1 MAYLYEFGK
10 WTNVSEIESLKELVK
25 KIWNERL
32 FVREKAELTEEES
45 DVRYQPFLKFDGNQV
60 KANNFIGFIQNG
72 EEVIEIYPK
81 VFRDILPT
89 PNQSNKYLM
98 LQHIFYWFSYCRKWK
113 FPFNKASL
121 NNRDIVEFPE
131 LIINLIANQFLE
143 TISRQPLMIYQPVEE
158 ALFTPRGTI
167 NFTRYINKSLANG
180 NLHSIECDHE
190 PFLFNNKVNQIIKYC
205 ARLLLNQSK
214 FQESKRA
221 LEEVIFILEE
231 VDDLYCSINDFSKIK
246 LNSFFTDYLDILD
259 SCKLVMSNQ
268 LYSNTTNEMFQWSL
282 LFPMEYIFEDF
293 LAGFLEDKFS
303 QSWKVEYQKSDEYLS
318 NRPEVFNMQHD
329 IFLTSKSGSE
339 RKIIIDTKYKI
350 RPKDFKSD
358 KKKGVAQSDLYQ
370 MVSYAYKRG
379 CSDVIVVYPN
389 IGEEL
394 HSSDQFEII
403 SGFVGKEK
411 INVIA
416 MEIPFWSISAFE
428 LIEDRL
434 LTTIN
439 KLLNNIE
446 AN

>member
-10 WTNVSEIESLKELVK
+10 WTNVSEIVSLKELVK

-32 FVREKAELTEEES
+32 FVQEKTELTEEES

-60 KANNFIGFIQNG
+60 KANDFIGFIQNG

-81 VFRDILPT
+81 VFRDILPA
-89 PNQSNKYLM
+89 PNESDKHLM

-167 NFTRYINKSLANG
+167 NFTRYINRSLANG

-221 LEEVIFILEE
+221 LEEAIFILEE
-231 VDDLYCSINDFSKIK
+231 VDDLYCSMNDFSKIK

-268 LYSNTTNEMFQWSL
+268 LYSNNTNELFQWSL

-303 QSWKVEYQKSDEYLS
+303 QNWKVEYQKSDLYLS

-329 IFLTSKSGSE
+329 IFLSSKNGSK

-350 RPKDFKSD
+350 RTKDFKSD
-358 KKKGVAQSDLYQ
+358 NKKGVVQSDLYQ
-370 MVSYAYKRG
+370 MVSYAFKRG
-379 CSDVIVVYPN
+379 CTDVIVVYPN
-389 IGEEL
+389 LGDEL
-394 HSSDQFEII
+394 HSPDVFEIL
-403 SGFVGKEK
+403 SGFEGKEK

-416 MEIPFWSISAFE
+416 IEIPFWSIRDFE
-428 LIEDRL
+428 LLEERL